1 MKYLLKISP
10 PIWPIFVYEFSLI
23 KKFIKNKK
31 KILLWTCSGNRKK
44 IKFCHANPKMHK
56 IICNACKSKL
66 KNSLDKLNEN
76 IEITEDFEKNDKLKI
91 KFNKFYEKNKLLNLE
106 KIKYL
111 NIDIGKG
118 VLSTLYTFYKS
129 EFTKKKINK
138 LSIKLLEEAFYI
150 LEEIKILKK
159 KHKINKT
166 ILFNGRHYN
175 YRPILRYISNIKGDV
190 VTYDTSNY
198 SNRLILSQN
207 TYPHNLIERS
217 KQILK
222 IKNLNKQTILKTEGL
237 RFFKKRLVENSN
249 NRLLDNY
256 LFSQDNFLPS
266 NFDKKKLNI
275 SFFNTSLWEFKS
287 IVENQ
292 NLYVFKDDFEFLDFI
307 YEKFSTNKDIFFY
320 FRCHPNMLLE
330 KNYLEKIK
338 KKCNKFKNLLFINPE
353 STIST
358 KELLKHSDIII
369 NFGSSVALEGAFFG
383 KKIITLAPSIF
394 LHFKFQKVI
403 KSKKVL
409 YKYISLIL
417 KLKKNHQLYFDR
429 KVYNN
434 ALIAAGAAS
443 LEGKKFNSVK
453 IIDRYKQIY
462 LYKNKKINLKPSF
475 IQNMIFNFYI
485 ILKTIKKLIIFT
497 NLDYNLTLKKLV
509 IFKNRTIKILKNE

>member
-1 MKYLLKISP
+1 
-10 PIWPIFVYEFSLI
+10 
-23 KKFIKNKK
+23 
-31 KILLWTCSGNRKK
+31 
-44 IKFCHANPKMHK
+44 MHK

-159 KHKINKT
+159 TQNQKT

-207 TYPHNLIERS
+207 TYPHNLVERS

-237 RFFKKRLVENSN
+237 RFLKRLVENSN

-266 NFDKKKLNI
+266 NFDKKI
-275 SFFNTSLWEFKS
+275 
-287 IVENQ
+287 
-292 NLYVFKDDFEFLDFI
+292 
-307 YEKFSTNKDIFFY
+307 
-320 FRCHPNMLLE
+320 
-330 KNYLEKIK
+330 
-338 KKCNKFKNLLFINPE
+338 
-353 STIST
+353 
-358 KELLKHSDIII
+358 
-369 NFGSSVALEGAFFG
+369 
-383 KKIITLAPSIF
+383 
-394 LHFKFQKVI
+394 
-403 KSKKVL
+403 
-409 YKYISLIL
+409 KYIV
-417 KLKKNHQLYFDR
+417 F
-429 KVYNN
+429 
-434 ALIAAGAAS
+434 
-443 LEGKKFNSVK
+443 
-453 IIDRYKQIY
+453 
-462 LYKNKKINLKPSF
+462 
-475 IQNMIFNFYI
+475 
-485 ILKTIKKLIIFT
+485 
-497 NLDYNLTLKKLV
+497 
-509 IFKNRTIKILKNE
+509 